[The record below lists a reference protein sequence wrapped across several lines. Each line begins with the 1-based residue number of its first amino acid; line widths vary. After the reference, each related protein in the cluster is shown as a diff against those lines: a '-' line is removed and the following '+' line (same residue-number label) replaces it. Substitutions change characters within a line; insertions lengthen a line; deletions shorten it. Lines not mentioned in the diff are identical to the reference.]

1 MKKFK
6 IYFIAFLVTILSTQ
20 ILADK
25 EDEKSSEDFKY
36 SYLKLDLV
44 QTDDTAVGLSASLP
58 LPGGLYIVLQRKAE
72 GVDTSDDSYDRIINA
87 ARLGIHAGIGDIFE
101 SISSNG
107 IKLDVKNFFDVY
119 AELGLKSTSYETD
132 IVSFSEDDSQA
143 NVIAGIRFGNPSGW
157 EGNLFLDF
165 SKDSDVKIKECPA
178 GQVCTTLVEYELADK
193 TDQKFGA
200 GLQYNINKR
209 SAVTLEMMSSKIFD
223 SSVSLSY
230 KLKF

>member
-1 MKKFK
+1 MK
-6 IYFIAFLVTILSTQ
+6 IYFIAFLVTIFSTQ

-25 EDEKSSEDFKY
+25 EDEESSKDFKY
-36 SYLKLDLV
+36 SHLKLDLI
-44 QTDDTAVGLSASLP
+44 QTDDTAIGLSASLP

-72 GVDTSDDSYDRIINA
+72 CVDTSDDSYDRIINA

-157 EGNLFLDF
+157 EGNLFVDF
-165 SKDSDVKIKECPA
+165 SKDSEIKINECPA
-178 GQVCTTLVEYELADK
+178 GQICTQLVEYELADK
-193 TDQKFGA
+193 TDQKVGG

>member
-1 MKKFK
+1 MKF
-6 IYFIAFLVTILSTQ
+6 YFIVLLITIFSAE
-20 ILADK
+20 IFADT
-25 EDEKSSEDFKY
+25 EDKKNSEDFKY
-36 SYLKLDLV
+36 SHLKLDLV
-44 QTDDTAVGLSASLP
+44 QTDETAIGLSASLP

-157 EGNLFLDF
+157 EGNFFVDF
-165 SKDSDVKIKECPA
+165 SKDSEIKIKECPA

-209 SAVTLEMMSSKIFD
+209 SAITLEMMSSKIFD
-223 SSVSLSY
+223 SSLSLSY

>member
-1 MKKFK
+1 MK
-6 IYFIAFLVTILSTQ
+6 IYFIAFLVTVFSTQ

-25 EDEKSSEDFKY
+25 EDEESSKNFKY
-36 SYLKLDLV
+36 SHLKLGLI
-44 QTDDTAVGLSASLP
+44 QTDDTAIGLSASLP

-157 EGNLFLDF
+157 EGNLFVDF
-165 SKDSDVKIKECPA
+165 SKDSEIKINECPA
-178 GQVCTTLVEYELADK
+178 GQICTQLVEYELADK
-193 TDQKFGA
+193 TDQKFGG

>member
-1 MKKFK
+1 MK
-6 IYFIAFLVTILSTQ
+6 IYFIAFFITIFSAQ

-25 EDEKSSEDFKY
+25 EDKKSSEDFKY
-36 SYLKLDLV
+36 SHLKLDLV
-44 QTDDTAVGLSASLP
+44 QTDDTAVGLSAALP

-72 GVDTSDDSYDRIINA
+72 DVDTSDDSYDRIINA

-157 EGNLFLDF
+157 EGNLFVDF
-165 SKDSDVKIKECPA
+165 SKDSEIKIKECPA

-223 SSVSLSY
+223 SSLSLSY

>member
-1 MKKFK
+1 MK
-6 IYFIAFLVTILSTQ
+6 IYFIALLVTILSTQ

-36 SYLKLDLV
+36 SYLRLDLV

-72 GVDTSDDSYDRIINA
+72 GIDTSDDSYDRIINA

-157 EGNLFLDF
+157 EGNLFVDF

-209 SAVTLEMMSSKIFD
+209 SAVNLEMMSSKIFD

>member
-1 MKKFK
+1 MK
-6 IYFIAFLVTILSTQ
+6 IYFIAFLITIFSTQ

-25 EDEKSSEDFKY
+25 KDEKRSEDFKY
-36 SYLKLDLV
+36 SHLKLDLV
-44 QTDDTAVGLSASLP
+44 QTDDTAIGLSASLP
-58 LPGGLYIVLQRKAE
+58 LPGGLYVVLQRKAE

-87 ARLGIHAGIGDIFE
+87 ARLGINAGIGDIFE

-157 EGNLFLDF
+157 EGNLFVDF
-165 SKDSDVKIKECPA
+165 SKDSEIKIKECPA
-178 GQVCTTLVEYELADK
+178 GQVCTTVVEYELADK

-223 SSVSLSY
+223 SSLSLSY

>member
-1 MKKFK
+1 M
-6 IYFIAFLVTILSTQ
+6 
-20 ILADK
+20 
-25 EDEKSSEDFKY
+25 
-36 SYLKLDLV
+36 
-44 QTDDTAVGLSASLP
+44 
-58 LPGGLYIVLQRKAE
+58 LQRKAE

-157 EGNLFLDF
+157 EGNLFVDF
-165 SKDSDVKIKECPA
+165 SKDSEIKIKECPA

>member
-1 MKKFK
+1 MK
-6 IYFIAFLVTILSTQ
+6 IYFIALLVTILSTQ

-36 SYLKLDLV
+36 SYLRLDLV

-107 IKLDVKNFFDVY
+107 IKLEVKNFFDVY

-157 EGNLFLDF
+157 EGNLFVDF

-209 SAVTLEMMSSKIFD
+209 SAVNLEMMSSKIFD

>member
-1 MKKFK
+1 MK
-6 IYFIAFLVTILSTQ
+6 IYFIAFLITIFSTQ

-25 EDEKSSEDFKY
+25 KDEKRSEDFKY
-36 SYLKLDLV
+36 SHLKLDLV
-44 QTDDTAVGLSASLP
+44 QTDDTAIGLSASLP

-157 EGNLFLDF
+157 EGNLFVDF
-165 SKDSDVKIKECPA
+165 SKDSEIKIKECPA
-178 GQVCTTLVEYELADK
+178 SQICTELVEYELADK

-209 SAVTLEMMSSKIFD
+209 SAITLEMMSSKIFD
-223 SSVSLSY
+223 SSLSLSY

>member
-1 MKKFK
+1 MK
-6 IYFIAFLVTILSTQ
+6 IYFIAFLVTIFSTQ

-25 EDEKSSEDFKY
+25 EDAKSSEDFKY
-36 SYLKLDLV
+36 SHLKLDLI
-44 QTDDTAVGLSASLP
+44 QTDDTAIGLSASLP

-72 GVDTSDDSYDRIINA
+72 GVDTSDDTYDRIINA

-132 IVSFSEDDSQA
+132 VVSFSEDESQA

-157 EGNLFLDF
+157 EGNLFVDF
-165 SKDSDVKIKECPA
+165 SKDSEIKIKECPA
-178 GQVCTTLVEYELADK
+178 GQVCTTFVEYELADK

-223 SSVSLSY
+223 SSLSLSY

>member
-1 MKKFK
+1 MKF
-6 IYFIAFLVTILSTQ
+6 YFIVLLVTIFSAE
-20 ILADK
+20 ILADT
-25 EDEKSSEDFKY
+25 EDKKNSEDFKY
-36 SYLKLDLV
+36 SHLKLDLV
-44 QTDDTAVGLSASLP
+44 QTDETAIGLSASLP

-157 EGNLFLDF
+157 EGNLFVDF
-165 SKDSDVKIKECPA
+165 SKDSEIKIKECPA

-223 SSVSLSY
+223 SSLSLSY

>member
-1 MKKFK
+1 MK

-36 SYLKLDLV
+36 SYLRLDLV

-157 EGNLFLDF
+157 EGNLFVDF

-209 SAVTLEMMSSKIFD
+209 SAVNLEMMSSKIFD

>member
-1 MKKFK
+1 MK
-6 IYFIAFLVTILSTQ
+6 IYFIAFLVTIFSTQ

-25 EDEKSSEDFKY
+25 EDEESSKDFKY
-36 SYLKLDLV
+36 SHLKLDLI
-44 QTDDTAVGLSASLP
+44 QTDDTAIGLSASLP

-107 IKLDVKNFFDVY
+107 IKLDVKNFFDGY

-157 EGNLFLDF
+157 EGNLFVDF
-165 SKDSDVKIKECPA
+165 SKDSEIKINECPTC
-178 GQVCTTLVEYELADK
+178 QICTQLVEYELADK
-193 TDQKFGA
+193 TDQKFGG

>member
-1 MKKFK
+1 MK
-6 IYFIAFLVTILSTQ
+6 IYFVAFLITIFSIQ
-20 ILADK
+20 IFADK
-25 EDEKSSEDFKY
+25 EDGKSSEDFKY
-36 SYLKLDLV
+36 SHLKLDLI
-44 QTDDTAVGLSASLP
+44 QTDDTAIGLTASLP

-72 GVDTSDDSYDRIINA
+72 GVDTSEDSYDRIINA

-132 IVSFSEDDSQA
+132 VVSFSEDESQA

-157 EGNLFLDF
+157 EGNLFVDF
-165 SKDSDVKIKECPA
+165 SKDSEIKIKKCPA
-178 GQVCTTLVEYELADK
+178 GQVCTTFVEYELADK

-223 SSVSLSY
+223 SSLSLSY

>member
-1 MKKFK
+1 MK
-6 IYFIAFLVTILSTQ
+6 IYFIAFLVTIFSTQ

-25 EDEKSSEDFKY
+25 EDKKSPENFKY
-36 SYLKLDLV
+36 SHLKLDLI
-44 QTDDTAVGLSASLP
+44 QTDDTAIGLSASLP

-72 GVDTSDDSYDRIINA
+72 GVDTSDDTYDRIINA

-119 AELGLKSTSYETD
+119 AELGLKSTSYETE
-132 IVSFSEDDSQA
+132 IVSFSEDESQA

-157 EGNLFLDF
+157 EGNLFVDF
-165 SKDSDVKIKECPA
+165 SKDSEIKIKECPA
-178 GQVCTTLVEYELADK
+178 GQVCTELVEYELADK

-200 GLQYNINKR
+200 GLQYNISKR

-223 SSVSLSY
+223 SSLSLSY

>member
-1 MKKFK
+1 MK
-6 IYFIAFLVTILSTQ
+6 IYFIAFLITIFSTQ
-20 ILADK
+20 ILADT
-25 EDEKSSEDFKY
+25 EDKKNSEDFKY
-36 SYLKLDLV
+36 SHLKLDLV
-44 QTDDTAVGLSASLP
+44 QTDDTAIGLSAALP

-72 GVDTSDDSYDRIINA
+72 SVDASNDSYDRIINA

-119 AELGLKSTSYETD
+119 TELGLKSTSYETD
-132 IVSFSEDDSQA
+132 IVSFSEDESQA

-157 EGNLFLDF
+157 EGNLFVDF
-165 SKDSDVKIKECPA
+165 SKDSEIKIQECPA

>member
-1 MKKFK
+1 MK
-6 IYFIAFLVTILSTQ
+6 IYFIALLVTILSTQ

-36 SYLKLDLV
+36 SYLRLDLV

-72 GVDTSDDSYDRIINA
+72 GVDTSNDSYDRIINA

-157 EGNLFLDF
+157 EGNLFVDF
-165 SKDSDVKIKECPA
+165 SKDSDIKIKECPA

-209 SAVTLEMMSSKIFD
+209 SAVNLEMMSSKIFD

>member
-1 MKKFK
+1 MKF
-6 IYFIAFLVTILSTQ
+6 YFIVLLVTIFSAE
-20 ILADK
+20 ILADT
-25 EDEKSSEDFKY
+25 EDKKNSEDFKY
-36 SYLKLDLV
+36 SHLKLDLL
-44 QTDDTAVGLSASLP
+44 QTDETAIGLSASLP

-87 ARLGIHAGIGDIFE
+87 ARLGIHGGIGDIFE

-157 EGNLFLDF
+157 EGNFFVDF
-165 SKDSDVKIKECPA
+165 SKDSEIKIKECPA

-209 SAVTLEMMSSKIFD
+209 SAITLEMMSSKIFD
-223 SSVSLSY
+223 SSLSLSY

>member
-1 MKKFK
+1 MK
-6 IYFIAFLVTILSTQ
+6 IYFITLIVTIFSAGV
-20 ILADK
+20 LADK
-25 EDEKSSEDFKY
+25 EDEKRSEDFKY
-36 SYLKLDLV
+36 SYLRLDLV

-72 GVDTSDDSYDRIINA
+72 GIDTSDDSYDRIINA

-157 EGNLFLDF
+157 EGNLFVDF

-209 SAVTLEMMSSKIFD
+209 SAVNLEMMSSKIFD

>member
-1 MKKFK
+1 M
-6 IYFIAFLVTILSTQ
+6 
-20 ILADK
+20 
-25 EDEKSSEDFKY
+25 
-36 SYLKLDLV
+36 
-44 QTDDTAVGLSASLP
+44 
-58 LPGGLYIVLQRKAE
+58 LQRKAE

-157 EGNLFLDF
+157 EGNLFVDF
-165 SKDSDVKIKECPA
+165 SKDSEIKIKECPA

-223 SSVSLSY
+223 SSLSLSY

>member
-1 MKKFK
+1 MK
-6 IYFIAFLVTILSTQ
+6 IYFIAFLVTIFSTQ

-25 EDEKSSEDFKY
+25 EDGESSEDFKY
-36 SYLKLDLV
+36 SHLKLDLI
-44 QTDDTAVGLSASLP
+44 QTDDTAIGLSASLP

-72 GVDTSDDSYDRIINA
+72 GVDTSDDTYDRIINA

-132 IVSFSEDDSQA
+132 IVSFSEDESQA

-157 EGNLFLDF
+157 EGNLFVDF
-165 SKDSDVKIKECPA
+165 SKDSEIKIKECPA

-209 SAVTLEMMSSKIFD
+209 SAVTIEMMSSKIFD
-223 SSVSLSY
+223 SSLSLSY

>member
-1 MKKFK
+1 MK
-6 IYFIAFLVTILSTQ
+6 IYFIALLVTILSTQ

-36 SYLKLDLV
+36 SYLRLDLV

-72 GVDTSDDSYDRIINA
+72 GIDTSDDSYDRIINA

-157 EGNLFLDF
+157 EGNLFVDF
-165 SKDSDVKIKECPA
+165 SKDSDIKIKECPA

-209 SAVTLEMMSSKIFD
+209 SAVNLEMMSSKIFD

>member
-1 MKKFK
+1 MK

-36 SYLKLDLV
+36 SYLRLDLV

-87 ARLGIHAGIGDIFE
+87 ARLGVHAGIGDIFE

-157 EGNLFLDF
+157 EGNLFVDF

-209 SAVTLEMMSSKIFD
+209 SAVNLEMMSSKIFD

>member
-1 MKKFK
+1 MK
-6 IYFIAFLVTILSTQ
+6 IYFIAFLITIFSTQ

-25 EDEKSSEDFKY
+25 KDEKRSEDFKY
-36 SYLKLDLV
+36 SHLKLDLV
-44 QTDDTAVGLSASLP
+44 QTDDTAIGLSASLP

-87 ARLGIHAGIGDIFE
+87 ARLGIHGGIGDIFK

-157 EGNLFLDF
+157 EGNLFVDF
-165 SKDSDVKIKECPA
+165 SKDSEIKIKECPA
-178 GQVCTTLVEYELADK
+178 GQICTELVEYELADK

>member
-1 MKKFK
+1 MK
-6 IYFIAFLVTILSTQ
+6 IYFIAFLVTIFSTQ

-25 EDEKSSEDFKY
+25 EDKKSSEDFKY
-36 SYLKLDLV
+36 SHLKLDLI
-44 QTDDTAVGLSASLP
+44 QTDDTAIGLSASLP
-58 LPGGLYIVLQRKAE
+58 LPGGLYVVLQRKAE

-107 IKLDVKNFFDVY
+107 IKLDVKNFFDIY
-119 AELGLKSTSYETD
+119 AELGLKSTSFETD

-157 EGNLFLDF
+157 EGNLFLDL
-165 SKDSDVKIKECPA
+165 SKDSEIKIKECPA
-178 GQVCTTLVEYELADK
+178 GQICTELVEYELADK

-230 KLKF
+230 KLNF

>member
-1 MKKFK
+1 MK
-6 IYFIAFLVTILSTQ
+6 IYFIAFLVTVFSTQ

-25 EDEKSSEDFKY
+25 EDEESSKNFKY
-36 SYLKLDLV
+36 SHLKLDLI
-44 QTDDTAVGLSASLP
+44 QTDDTAIGLSASLP

-157 EGNLFLDF
+157 EGNFFVDF
-165 SKDSDVKIKECPA
+165 SKDSEIKINECPA
-178 GQVCTTLVEYELADK
+178 GQICTQLVEY
-193 TDQKFGA
+193 
-200 GLQYNINKR
+200 
-209 SAVTLEMMSSKIFD
+209 
-223 SSVSLSY
+223 
-230 KLKF
+230 

>member
-1 MKKFK
+1 MK
-6 IYFIAFLVTILSTQ
+6 IYFIAFLVTIFSTQ

-25 EDEKSSEDFKY
+25 EDEESSKDFKY
-36 SYLKLDLV
+36 SHLKLDLI

-72 GVDTSDDSYDRIINA
+72 DVDTSDDSYDRIINA

-157 EGNLFLDF
+157 EGNLFVDF
-165 SKDSDVKIKECPA
+165 SKDSEIKIKECPA

-209 SAVTLEMMSSKIFD
+209 TAVTLEMMSSKIFD